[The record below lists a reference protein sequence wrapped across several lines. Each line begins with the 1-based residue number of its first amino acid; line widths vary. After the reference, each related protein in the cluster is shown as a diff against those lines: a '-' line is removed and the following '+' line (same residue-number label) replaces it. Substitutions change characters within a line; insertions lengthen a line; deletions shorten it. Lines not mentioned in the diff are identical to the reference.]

1 MQGLW
6 AGVGH
11 RTCWIAHK
19 LLVCVLEKMALG
31 LSEALAFREG
41 RKIHIADSHY
51 TPSSALS
58 YTAHPTFNY
67 RHIANIVLYI
77 NRV

>member
-41 RKIHIADSHY
+41 RY
-51 TPSSALS
+51 TLQTLTTYHLQPFLTVQLS
-58 YTAHPTFNY
+58 TLD
-67 RHIANIVLYI
+67 ILQI
-77 NRV
+77 

>member
-11 RTCWIAHK
+11 RIAHK
-19 LLVCVLEKMALG
+19 LLEKMALG

-41 RKIHIADSHY
+41 RY
-51 TPSSALS
+51 TLQTLTTHHLQPFL
-58 YTAHPTFNY
+58 TVVAHPTFDY
-67 RHIANIVLYI
+67 RHIANIALYI